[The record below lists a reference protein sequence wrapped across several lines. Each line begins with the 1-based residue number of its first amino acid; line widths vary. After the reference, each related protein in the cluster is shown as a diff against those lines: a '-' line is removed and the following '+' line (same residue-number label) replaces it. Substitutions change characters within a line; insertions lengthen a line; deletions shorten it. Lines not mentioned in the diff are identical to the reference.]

1 MRSVSTRIPSV
12 FLALVICNNNLLAS
26 RFSAYAFTPALAR
39 GRVHH
44 HNHRNA
50 FRTIRNFPLALPLLT
65 TKARSQ
71 FITTLA
77 AEKGDN
83 INGEAPRIEKSS
95 SSSRNSERKPSTG
108 WNHNLP
114 SKDSQF
120 WTGKKEESSGAKST
134 DASESSGSSGETKI
148 KTGWLHNKKKAS
160 SATKKSDTKDKTAT
174 GNKARMLLEQAMM
187 DQKVNHRII
196 SPPAFHAVGDG
207 RRVVVTEHK
216 ISVPLDRYN
225 PPADPKDKE
234 PMVDVYFSI
243 VELVTTSVQE
253 SFFKSLQVSSSGA
266 SNQVKQR
273 EAKKRAA
280 DYKAFAKLQSA
291 EECVL
296 YLQGG
301 PGFGAPVPIHG
312 IGLGEQ
318 SSWVGAALSK
328 GYKRIVLM
336 DQRGT
341 GRSSTITKQTLQK
354 RFPDLFL
361 LDELIDSV
369 VKEEGITTSTR
380 VSIEEE
386 LDSFKDSH
394 SDKVEKVKQALNQ
407 ATEFMTHFRADNIV
421 KDAEAIKDALL
432 LTSDEGSTNE
442 KKAPPRPWGLAL
454 GQSFGGFCMMSY
466 LSLIPHPPLICLLTG
481 GVAPMLTH
489 IDDVYT
495 ALRDRVKE
503 RNMKYYER
511 YPGDVDVV
519 KRIVSRLEENPQVLP
534 SGGILTARRFL
545 QVGISLGGSPSS
557 FASLHSLLSNAFVSD
572 DDDDFTKAFLKEM
585 DNTQPFDDHPIY
597 FLLHE
602 SIYADIIS
610 GCKQTSW
617 SAHRVYNQDKDF
629 EFSSKLDKDEPVLL
643 TGEVIFPWMS
653 DGDYAELSGFG
664 MRALSH
670 SIANKNDWGSIYNAE
685 NMRKAL
691 AVDGTGTSK
700 AAAALYYDDMY
711 VDFNYAMKLT
721 KRGEPLEN
729 CKVWV
734 SNEYQH
740 SGLRDDGSSIFN
752 KLLGMAKGEIGI
764 PS

>member
-1 MRSVSTRIPSV
+1 LR
-12 FLALVICNNNLLAS
+12 AS
-26 RFSAYAFTPALAR
+26 DS
-39 GRVHH
+39 
-44 HNHRNA
+44 
-50 FRTIRNFPLALPLLT
+50 
-65 TKARSQ
+65 S
-71 FITTLA
+71 
-77 AEKGDN
+77 EN
-83 INGEAPRIEKSS
+83 INGEASKTDNSS
-95 SSSRNSERKPSTG
+95 SSSSNSERKPVTG

-114 SKDSQF
+114 RQESQF
-120 WTGKKEESSGAKST
+120 WSGKKEASSGVKST
-134 DASESSGSSGETKI
+134 DLAEGSGGEKKI

-160 SATKKSDTKDKTAT
+160 AAKKSDKEAKTDT

-187 DQKVNHRII
+187 DQKVNHRMI
-196 SPPAFHAVGDG
+196 STPTFHAVGEG
-207 RRVVVTEHK
+207 RRAVITEHK

-234 PMVDVYFSI
+234 PMVDIYFSI
-243 VELVTTSVQE
+243 VELVTTPAQE
-253 SFFKSLQVSSSGA
+253 SFFMSLQASSSGG
-266 SNQVKQR
+266 SYQVRQR

-280 DYKAFAKLQSA
+280 DYKAFAKLKSA

-301 PGFGAPVPIHG
+301 PGFGAPVPING

-318 SSWVGAALSK
+318 SSWIGAALSK

-341 GRSSTITKQTLQK
+341 GRSTTITKQTLQK

-361 LDELIDSV
+361 LDDHVDSV
-369 VKEEGITTSTR
+369 VKEGVSTHQ
-380 VSIEEE
+380 SINTEME
-386 LDSFKDSH
+386 SFMGSH
-394 SDKVEKVKQALNQ
+394 RNEVDKVKEALKE

-432 LTSDEGSTNE
+432 LASEGSVSELNT
-442 KKAPPRPWGLAL
+442 PPKPWGLAL

-466 LSLIPHPPLICLLTG
+466 LSVIPHPPSICLLTG

-489 IDDVYT
+489 VDDVY
-495 ALRDRVKE
+495 ASLRDRVKE

-511 YPGDVDVV
+511 YPCDIDVV
-519 KRIVSRLEENPQVLP
+519 KRIVSRLVKDPQVLP

-557 FASLHSLLSNAFVSD
+557 FASLHSLFSNAFVSEED
-572 DDDDFTKAFLKEM
+572 YDFTKAFLKEM
-585 DNTQPFDDHPIY
+585 DSIQPFDDHPIY
-597 FLLHE
+597 YLLHE
-602 SIYADIIS
+602 SIYADSTS
-610 GCKQTSW
+610 GCQQTAW
-617 SAHRVYNQDKDF
+617 SAHRAYDQDKDF
-629 EFSSKLDKDEPVLL
+629 QFSCKLNKDEPVLL

-664 MRALSH
+664 MRALAH
-670 SIANKNDWGSIYNAE
+670 AIAEKNDWRPLYNSE

-711 VDFNYAMKLT
+711 VDFDIAMKVV
-721 KRGEPLEN
+721 KRGQPLEN
-729 CKVWV
+729 CKVWI

>member
-1 MRSVSTRIPSV
+1 MRSISTRIPSL
-12 FLALVICNNNLLAS
+12 FLALVTFNNNGVS
-26 RFSAYAFTPALAR
+26 RLFISAFTPTLAR
-39 GRVHH
+39 GLRYHT
-44 HNHRNA
+44 NTRN
-50 FRTIRNFPLALPLLT
+50 FYTTVRNFPLILPLLT
-65 TKARSQ
+65 DKVRSES
-71 FITTLA
+71 ILLA
-77 AEKGDN
+77 SESGEN
-83 INGEAPRIEKSS
+83 INGEGFQTEKSS
-95 SSSRNSERKPSTG
+95 SSERKPVTG

-114 SKDSQF
+114 RKNSQF
-120 WTGKKEESSGAKST
+120 WSGKKEDLSGSVKST
-134 DASESSGSSGETKI
+134 DPSEGSSGEKKI

-160 SATKKSDTKDKTAT
+160 AINKSGKENKTDT

-187 DQKVNHRII
+187 DQKVNHRMI
-196 SPPAFHAVGDG
+196 SPPTFHAVGDG
-207 RRVVVTEHK
+207 RRAVITEHI
-216 ISVPLDRYN
+216 ISVPLDRFN
-225 PPADPKDKE
+225 PPTDPKDKE
-234 PMVDVYFSI
+234 PMVDIYFSI
-243 VELVTTSVQE
+243 VELVTTPAQE
-253 SFFKSLQVSSSGA
+253 SFFRSLQAISSGA
-266 SNQVKQR
+266 NNQVRQR

-280 DYKAFAKLQSA
+280 DYKAFAKLKNA

-301 PGFGAPVPIHG
+301 PGFGAPIPING

-318 SSWVGAALSK
+318 SSWIGAALSK
-328 GYKRIVLM
+328 GYKRIILM

-361 LDELIDSV
+361 LDEHTDSV
-369 VKEEGITTSTR
+369 VKEGVTTQK
-380 VSIEEE
+380 SIETEIE
-386 LDSFKDSH
+386 SLVDSRRSE
-394 SDKVEKVKQALNQ
+394 VEKVKKALHE

-432 LTSDEGSTNE
+432 LVSEESTND
-442 KKAPPRPWGLAL
+442 KSLPSKPWGLAL

-489 IDDVYT
+489 VDDVYA
-495 ALRDRVKE
+495 ALRERVKE

-511 YPGDVDVV
+511 YPGDVDIV
-519 KRIVSRLEENPQVLP
+519 KRIVSSLEKAPQILP

-545 QVGISLGGSPSS
+545 QVGIGLGGSPSS
-557 FASLHSLLSNAFVSD
+557 FATLHSLFSTAFVSD

-585 DNTQPFDDHPIY
+585 DNIQPFDDHPFY
-597 FLLHE
+597 YLLHE
-602 SIYADIIS
+602 SIYADNTS
-610 GCKQTSW
+610 DCKQTSW
-617 SAHRVYNQDKDF
+617 SAHRVYEHDKDF
-629 EFSSKLDKDEPVLL
+629 QYYSKLDKAEPVLL

-664 MRALSH
+664 MRALAH
-670 SIANKNDWGSIYNAE
+670 AIAEKNDWRPLYNSE

-691 AVDGTGTSK
+691 AVDGTCTSK

-711 VDFNYAMKLT
+711 VDFDFAMKVA
-721 KRGEPLEN
+721 KRGGPLEN
-729 CKVWV
+729 CRVWV